1 MLWRSLKTGFFASI
15 LVMLAGCSGVS
26 IGALDSRVE
35 ADISSVAVI
44 DTGGRAGQLYNRELR
59 RALYVNGEASPA
71 YDLTSTISVS
81 SSSTLS
87 VRGVTSTFKKMT
99 MTAVFTL
106 KKQDDGEVLLSDQVT
121 ADATLGTVSSFV
133 RSGSVGSACTRPHG
147 KITGT
152 ACCATATTLF
162 PEKFGRIRSV
172 TANEDCATAN
182 CQLSC

>member
-15 LVMLAGCSGVS
+15 LVMLAGCSGFS

-59 RALYVNGEASPA
+59 RALYVKGEASPA

-106 KKQDDGEVLLSDQVT
+106 KNQDDGEVLLSDQVT
-121 ADATLGTVSSFV
+121 ADATLGTVSS
-133 RSGSVGSACTRPHG
+133 
-147 KITGT
+147 
-152 ACCATATTLF
+152 LF
-162 PEKFGRIRSV
+162 GQDQSEAHARDRMAKLLAQRIV
-172 TANEDCATAN
+172 Q
-182 CQLSC
+182 QLQLYFLKNLDA

>member
-71 YDLTSTISVS
+71 YNLTTTISVS

-106 KKQDDGEVLLSDQVT
+106 KTQDDGEVLLSDQVT
-121 ADATLGTVSSFV
+121 ADATLGTVSS
-133 RSGSVGSACTRPHG
+133 
-147 KITGT
+147 
-152 ACCATATTLF
+152 LF
-162 PEKFGRIRSV
+162 GQDQSEAHARDRMAKLLAQRV
-172 TANEDCATAN
+172 VQ
-182 CQLSC
+182 QLQLYFLKNLDA

>member
-1 MLWRSLKTGFFASI
+1 MLWRSLKSGFFASI

-59 RALYVNGEASPA
+59 RALYVKGEASPA

-87 VRGVTSTFKKMT
+87 VRGVTSTFKKVT

-106 KKQDDGEVLLSDQVT
+106 KKQDDGEVLLSDRVT
-121 ADATLGTVSSFV
+121 ADATLGTVSS
-133 RSGSVGSACTRPHG
+133 
-147 KITGT
+147 
-152 ACCATATTLF
+152 LF
-162 PEKFGRIRSV
+162 GQDQSEAHARDRMAKLLAQRIV
-172 TANEDCATAN
+172 Q
-182 CQLSC
+182 QLQLYFLKNLDA

>member
-1 MLWRSLKTGFFASI
+1 MLWHSLKTGFFASI

-26 IGALDSRVE
+26 IGALDSRV
-35 ADISSVAVI
+35 DTKIGSVAVI
-44 DTGGRAGQLYNRELR
+44 DTGGRAGQLYSRALR

-106 KKQDDGEVLLSDQVT
+106 KKQDGEEVVLSDQVT
-121 ADATLGTVSSFV
+121 ADATLGTVSS
-133 RSGSVGSACTRPHG
+133 
-147 KITGT
+147 
-152 ACCATATTLF
+152 LF
-162 PEKFGRIRSV
+162 GQDQSEAHARDRMAKLLAQRV
-172 TANEDCATAN
+172 VQ
-182 CQLSC
+182 QLQLYFLKNSDE